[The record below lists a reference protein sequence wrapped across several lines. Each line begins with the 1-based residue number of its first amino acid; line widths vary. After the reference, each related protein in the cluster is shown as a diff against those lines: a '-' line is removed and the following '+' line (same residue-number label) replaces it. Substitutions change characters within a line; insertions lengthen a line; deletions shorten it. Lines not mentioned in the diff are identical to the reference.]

1 MKEPDNG
8 ILWDQ
13 LIELLR
19 PVHERALATARR
31 LCRQP
36 EDGDD
41 LYHDAVLRAFQKL
54 PSLRDEAKFR
64 SWFFAVLLSLHRS
77 RHRRAFWKRFVSL
90 EEMLPDDEP
99 IVGGGDGEEW
109 RRADRATK
117 ALASLKPE
125 QREAV
130 VLFEI
135 EGFRIEE
142 IAAMQKASVSAV
154 KSRLVRGRDNLRR
167 YYVRQGWMGPA
178 TRATD
183 GAREAPAEVPV
194 WARSSSPG
202 LVRRRGCDE

>member
-142 IAAMQKASVSAV
+142 IAAMQKAEIHIHE
-154 KSRLVRGRDNLRR
+154 LL
-167 YYVRQGWMGPA
+167 
-178 TRATD
+178 T
-183 GAREAPAEVPV
+183 
-194 WARSSSPG
+194 
-202 LVRRRGCDE
+202 